1 MLKRNKRGDLL
12 STELFTENSLGEET
26 EIWIGN
32 EFYIFR
38 FLFFVLIS
46 VMKLLFILVFNI
58 LTQEFIQ
65 ALTDFRLPEVKTQS

>member
-38 FLFFVLIS
+38 LLFFVLIS

>member
-12 STELFTENSLGEET
+12 STELFTENSFGEET

-46 VMKLLFILVFNI
+46 VMKLLFIVVFNI

>member
-12 STELFTENSLGEET
+12 STELFTENSFGEET

>member
-58 LTQEFIQ
+58 LTQEFIK